1 MAPGGPRSVG
11 PWALPSS
18 GPAWRLLLVTLHRD
32 LRLLLV
38 EAGCLPPRCGG
49 PWRLAR
55 PWAQSPRSANAHR
68 RRGLDGLPS
77 GLCSSLRSRRGH
89 LLRGHL
95 GGKRPRSADR
105 RHFTKLRA
113 RGDPRVPGW
122 PPSSLGTESHTRA
135 PGTLCPRGA
144 RPKLALPHP
153 PKPRPPRRAFALET
167 IRRSVSSPHF
177 VTVLVL
183 TLRCPPASNASAS
196 RRDPGPA
203 GAPRSDAADPQA
215 QTTYPES
222 AGREPPAGPS
232 ASTGHTLPG
241 RPARTQTS
249 APPGGLTRPLMPELL
264 ATAATRPGE
273 ACSAEDAPTSW
284 GQTEAPTG
292 TRSGEAGFERDCGL
306 ASQSQRGQCE

>member
-1 MAPGGPRSVG
+1 MGAAQLRPRLAAASGHIAQGPPAPPRGSGVPAAPLRGPVAPRVASGTESALSKRLPAQGPGRAPLGTLLLTPLTAGTSPPGASGRETDKISQQAALYQVTRTGRPTRAGLAAVVAGDRVSHTRTGNTAPPGGPAEARS
-11 PWALPSS
+11 PP
-18 GPAWRLLLVTLHRD
+18 PA
-32 LRLLLV
+32 
-38 EAGCLPPRCGG
+38 EA
-49 PWRLAR
+49 
-55 PWAQSPRSANAHR
+55 SAA
-68 RRGLDGLPS
+68 
-77 GLCSSLRSRRGH
+77 
-89 LLRGHL
+89 
-95 GGKRPRSADR
+95 
-105 RHFTKLRA
+105 T
-113 RGDPRVPGW
+113 
-122 PPSSLGTESHTRA
+122 
-135 PGTLCPRGA
+135 
-144 RPKLALPHP
+144 
-153 PKPRPPRRAFALET
+153 PRRAFALET
-167 IRRSVSSPHF
+167 IRRGVSSPHF

-183 TLRCPPASNASAS
+183 TLRCPPASTASAS

-241 RPARTQTS
+241 HPARTLTS

-292 TRSGEAGFERDCGL
+292 TRSGEAGFKRDCGL